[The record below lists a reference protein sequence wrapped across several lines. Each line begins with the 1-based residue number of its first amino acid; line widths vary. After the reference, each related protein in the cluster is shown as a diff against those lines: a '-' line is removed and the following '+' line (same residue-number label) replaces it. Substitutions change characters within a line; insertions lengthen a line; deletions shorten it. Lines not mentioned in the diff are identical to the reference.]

1 MIGRLI
7 LTQGGLAQELLAAA
21 ATITGPNQAG
31 QMAGYE
37 ALSLDW
43 HEPVEQAKE
52 KVRAALERL
61 DQGEG
66 VLILTDMYGG
76 TPCNV
81 ALSFLATGKV
91 EVLTGVNLPMV
102 VRLTCPGL
110 DGLDVTELGKWLQAK
125 AQRSVCLASDV
136 AQQKECGAKAEPS

>member
-1 MIGRLI
+1 MS
-7 LTQGGLAQELLAAA
+7 
-21 ATITGPNQAG
+21 
-31 QMAGYE
+31 GYE

-43 HEPVEQAKE
+43 HEPVEQAKD
-52 KVRAALERL
+52 KVRAALARL
-61 DQGEG
+61 DQGDG

-81 ALSFLATGKV
+81 ALSFLQTGKV

-136 AQQKECGAKAEPS
+136 AQQKVCGSKVGPS

>member
-21 ATITGPNQAG
+21 QTISGQNGATMT
-31 QMAGYE
+31 GYE

-43 HEPVEQAKE
+43 HEPVEQAKD
-52 KVRAALERL
+52 KVRAALDRL

-81 ALSFLATGKV
+81 ALSFLEIGKV

-136 AQQKECGAKAEPS
+136 AQQKECGTKVGPS

>member
-7 LTQGGLAQELLAAA
+7 LTQGGLARELLSAAQ
-21 ATITGPNQAG
+21 TISGE
-31 QMAGYE
+31 MAGFE

-43 HEPVEQAKE
+43 HEPVEEAKE
-52 KVRAALERL
+52 KVRAALTRL

-76 TPCNV
+76 TPTNV
-81 ALSFLATGKV
+81 ALSFLEAGKV

-110 DGLDVTELGKWLQAK
+110 EGLGVAELGRMLQTK
-125 AQRSVCLASDV
+125 GQRSVCLASDV
-136 AQQKECGAKAEPS
+136 AQQRCGAGAQVGCP

>member
-21 ATITGPNQAG
+21 QTISG
-31 QMAGYE
+31 QNGETMAGYE

-43 HEPVEQAKE
+43 HEPVEQAKD
-52 KVRAALERL
+52 KVRAALGRL

-81 ALSFLATGKV
+81 ALSFLQIGKV

-110 DGLDVTELGKWLQAK
+110 EGLDVTELGKWLQAK

-136 AQQKECGAKAEPS
+136 AHQKECGTKVGPS